1 VLSSIPA
8 TVTLVAL
15 VRGLAGTGVPLTPLW
30 WALALGI
37 GLGAN
42 GTPLGSASNM
52 VVLSIAERTGQ
63 PLSAKVWLRDGI
75 PVTVLSCLVAS
86 GFLWLGIATG
96 WFL

>member
-1 VLSSIPA
+1 VVSAIPA

-15 VRGLAGTGVPLTPLW
+15 VRGLSETGIPLTPLW

-42 GTPLGSASNM
+42 GTPLGSTANM
-52 VVLSIAERTGQ
+52 VLITIAERARQG
-63 PLSAKVWLRDGI
+63 LEAKAWLRDGI
-75 PVTVLSCLVAS
+75 PVAVISCCVAS
-86 GFLWLGIATG
+86 LFLWLGIATG